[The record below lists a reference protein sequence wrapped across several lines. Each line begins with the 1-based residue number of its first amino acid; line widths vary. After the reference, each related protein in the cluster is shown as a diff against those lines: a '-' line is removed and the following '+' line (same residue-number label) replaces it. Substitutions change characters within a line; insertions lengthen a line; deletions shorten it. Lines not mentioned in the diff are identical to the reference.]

1 MSNNEPKLSW
11 TSHPLKDYP
20 LTSLVLI
27 VFIILLSA
35 ALWQIAVVS
44 WEMPL
49 FFYLGMGIFFFS
61 LITYFIPT
69 RYEFYEDN
77 IVIYYFFVR
86 IEREYSDFGCFYTD
100 KKGVMLSTFKAP
112 RRLDAFRGQSIRFS
126 KSRSEKDELLKL
138 LELKIGNQV

>member
-11 TSHPLKDYP
+11 TSHPLRDYP
-20 LTSLVLI
+20 LTSIVLI
-27 VFIILLSA
+27 VFIIILSA

-77 IVIYYFFVR
+77 IVIYYLFVR
-86 IEREYSDFGCFYTD
+86 IERVYSNFGCFYTD

-112 RRLDAFRGQSIRFS
+112 RRLDSFRGQSIRFS
-126 KSRSEKDELLKL
+126 KTRSEKDELIKL
-138 LELKIGNQV
+138 LNEKIGNQV

>member
-11 TSHPLKDYP
+11 TSHPLRDYP
-20 LTSLVLI
+20 LTSIVLI
-27 VFIILLSA
+27 VFMILLSA

-86 IEREYSDFGCFYTD
+86 IERVYSDFGCFYTD
-100 KKGVMLSTFKAP
+100 KKGVMLGTFKVH
-112 RRLDAFRGQSIRFS
+112 RRLDTFRGQSIRFS
-126 KSRSEKDELLKL
+126 KTRSEKDDLLKL
-138 LELKIGNQV
+138 LEVKIGNQV

>member
-126 KSRSEKDELLKL
+126 KTRSEKDELLKL
-138 LELKIGNQV
+138 LEVKIGNQV

>member
-20 LTSLVLI
+20 LTSIILL
-27 VFIILLSA
+27 VFIIILSA
-35 ALWQIAVVS
+35 ALWQIAVIS

-49 FFYLGMGIFFFS
+49 FFYLGLVIFLLS

-69 RYEFYEDN
+69 RYEFYEDK
-77 IVIYYFFVR
+77 IVIYYLFVR
-86 IEREYSDFGCFYTD
+86 IERIYSDFGCFYTD

-126 KSRSEKDELLKL
+126 KTRSEKDELIKL
-138 LELKIGNQV
+138 LKEKIGNQI